1 MREKIRKA
9 IQYFLSAVVLW
20 EVTTATGNS
29 FHNLFPKTAF
39 RILFKIWLWIYGFI
53 IFTKY
58 KATSLLCSW
67 LQIKCFSSPE
77 TSHLKK
83 AVAELGISV
92 PPDAIASSH
101 IRKNSAFALHP
112 HSGFSPQ
119 CHQKLN
125 HGFVAGLSLQ
135 RPKRKKRPLAPQA
148 TKTIFFAMSHH
159 SPASAPPAT
168 PGTMALFIARERLTI
183 NH

>member
-9 IQYFLSAVVLW
+9 IQNVLSVVVLW

-83 AVAELGISV
+83 AVANPGNSV
-92 PPDAIASSH
+92 PPDAIASSLF
-101 IRKNSAFALHP
+101 RKILPLPCTPTQASLLSAIKSSILFLW
-112 HSGFSPQ
+112 
-119 CHQKLN
+119 
-125 HGFVAGLSLQ
+125 
-135 RPKRKKRPLAPQA
+135 LACLCSVP
-148 TKTIFFAMSHH
+148 
-159 SPASAPPAT
+159 
-168 PGTMALFIARERLTI
+168 RERKGY
-183 NH
+183 

>member
-9 IQYFLSAVVLW
+9 IQCLLSAVELW

-29 FHNLFPKTAF
+29 FHNLFPETVF

-83 AVAELGISV
+83 KLLQTQGTLFHLILL
-92 PPDAIASSH
+92 PPRTLEKSY
-101 IRKNSAFALHP
+101 FCPEPL
-112 HSGFSPQ
+112 SGFFPQ

-125 HGFVAGLSLQ
+125 HIFVAGFPLQ
-135 RPKRKKRPLAPQA
+135 CLKRKKRPLFSFLSA
-148 TKTIFFAMSHH
+148 TTSPPLLLLPPVAQWFFS
-159 SPASAPPAT
+159 
-168 PGTMALFIARERLTI
+168 
-183 NH
+183 

>member
-9 IQYFLSAVVLW
+9 IQHLLSAAELW

-29 FHNLFPKTAF
+29 FHNLFLKTVF

-77 TSHLKK
+77 MSHFKK
-83 AVAELGISV
+83 KLLQTRGTLFHLILL
-92 PPDAIASSH
+92 PPRTLEKSC
-101 IRKNSAFALHP
+101 LCP
-112 HSGFSPQ
+112 EPLLGFSPSAIKSSTTFLWFLA
-119 CHQKLN
+119 CLCSVSRERKGHY
-125 HGFVAGLSLQ
+125 FPFY
-135 RPKRKKRPLAPQA
+135 RPPL
-148 TKTIFFAMSHH
+148 
-159 SPASAPPAT
+159 PASAPPAT
-168 PGTMALFIARERLTI
+168 CGTMALFIAWA
-183 NH
+183 

>member
-29 FHNLFPKTAF
+29 SHNLSPKTAF

-83 AVAELGISV
+83 AVANPGNSV
-92 PPDAIASSH
+92 PPDAVASSH
-101 IRKNSAFALHP
+101 VRKSLRLPCTPTQA
-112 HSGFSPQ
+112 SPLRAIESSVVFLWLR
-119 CHQKLN
+119 CLCS
-125 HGFVAGLSLQ
+125 V
-135 RPKRKKRPLAPQA
+135 P
-148 TKTIFFAMSHH
+148 
-159 SPASAPPAT
+159 
-168 PGTMALFIARERLTI
+168 RERKG
-183 NH
+183 H

>member
-9 IQYFLSAVVLW
+9 IQYLLSAVELW

-29 FHNLFPKTAF
+29 FHNLFPKTVF

-67 LQIKCFSSPE
+67 LQIECFSSPE

-83 AVAELGISV
+83 AVANPGNSV
-92 PPDAIASSH
+92 PPDSTTSLNTRKILPLPWAPLRLLPSVPSKAQPHFCGWLASAVSQE
-101 IRKNSAFALHP
+101 KEKA
-112 HSGFSPQ
+112 
-119 CHQKLN
+119 
-125 HGFVAGLSLQ
+125 
-135 RPKRKKRPLAPQA
+135 
-148 TKTIFFAMSHH
+148 TIFFSTSHH
-159 SPASAPPAT
+159 FPASAPAAT
-168 PGTMALFIARERLTI
+168 CGTMTLFIAQAWLRI

>member
-77 TSHLKK
+77 TSHLKE
-83 AVAELGISV
+83 AVANPGNSV
-92 PPDAIASSH
+92 PPDALASSH
-101 IRKNSAFALHP
+101 VRKILPLLCTPTQASPLSAIKSSTVFLW
-112 HSGFSPQ
+112 
-119 CHQKLN
+119 
-125 HGFVAGLSLQ
+125 LSCLC
-135 RPKRKKRPLAPQA
+135 
-148 TKTIFFAMSHH
+148 
-159 SPASAPPAT
+159 SAP
-168 PGTMALFIARERLTI
+168 RERRGHQLYRLLKLFPLLRAITPLPLLPPPAQRLF
-183 NH
+183 

>member
-9 IQYFLSAVVLW
+9 IQHLLSAAELW

-29 FHNLFPKTAF
+29 FHNLFLKTVF

-58 KATSLLCSW
+58 KATSLLCSQ

-77 TSHLKK
+77 MSHFKK
-83 AVAELGISV
+83 KLLQTRGTLFHLILL
-92 PPDAIASSH
+92 PPRTLEKSC
-101 IRKNSAFALHP
+101 LCP
-112 HSGFSPQ
+112 EPLSGFSPQ

-125 HGFVAGLSLQ
+125 HVFVVSGLPLQ
-135 RPKRKKRPLAPQA
+135 CLKRKKRPLFSFLSA
-148 TKTIFFAMSHH
+148 TTSRLCFSCHLWHNGSFH
-159 SPASAPPAT
+159 ST
-168 PGTMALFIARERLTI
+168 GMIK
-183 NH
+183 N